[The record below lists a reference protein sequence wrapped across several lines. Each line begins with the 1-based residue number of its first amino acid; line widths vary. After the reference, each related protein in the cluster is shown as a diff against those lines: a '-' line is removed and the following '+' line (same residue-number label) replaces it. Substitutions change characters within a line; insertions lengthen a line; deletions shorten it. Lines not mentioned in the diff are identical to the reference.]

1 MAMLRDQ
8 KAQDPPQWESRR
20 SRVEW
25 RATSSPPPPL
35 HGRISFH
42 RGTPSMTYQ
51 TLDLVGHFVVPGQ
64 GDRLLGEEGRQQ
76 PITRGILLRLDQQG
90 IRLSWD
96 TGNRDRVAFRY
107 L

>member
-1 MAMLRDQ
+1 
-8 KAQDPPQWESRR
+8 
-20 SRVEW
+20 
-25 RATSSPPPPL
+25 
-35 HGRISFH
+35 
-42 RGTPSMTYQ
+42 MTYQ

-64 GDRLLGEEGRQQ
+64 GDGLLGEEGRQQ

>member
-1 MAMLRDQ
+1 MAMLPDQ
-8 KAQDPPQWESRR
+8 KAQDPSQWESWR

-25 RATSSPPPPL
+25 RATSSPPSTPWTHQLP
-35 HGRISFH
+35 S
-42 RGTPSMTYQ
+42 GTPSMTYQ
-51 TLDLVGHFVVPGQ
+51 ALDVVAHFVVPGQ
-64 GDRLLGEEGRQQ
+64 GDGLLGEEGRQQ